1 MKFAPYQLCLC
12 NGNVLL
18 SFIMSLI
25 MLNCGLLSFII
36 TLKNSKFC
44 IMNNT
49 ERQRSQFCV
58 KNDTVNDK
66 KGHDIVN
73 DSFAHKPD
81 GLHFDV
87 CCNIFGDVTEM
98 HRYCVVALQKI
109 GYTTY
114 LKLQMWCGSSKLLDS
129 IVCHH

>member
-1 MKFAPYQLCLC
+1 
-12 NGNVLL
+12 
-18 SFIMSLI
+18 
-25 MLNCGLLSFII
+25 
-36 TLKNSKFC
+36 
-44 IMNNT
+44 MNNT

-58 KNDTVNDK
+58 KNETVNDK
-66 KGHDIVN
+66 RGHNIVN
-73 DSFAHKPD
+73 DSFAHKSD

-98 HRYCVVALQKI
+98 HQYCLVALQKI

-114 LKLQMWCGSSKLLDS
+114 LKLQMWCSSSKLHDS